1 MVQKILYILAILL
14 TIASFYKD
22 KDKTK
27 EALKKGWTSF
37 EAILP
42 TVLCVMAV
50 VGISLSVIDEKM
62 IAKVIGPGSGVLGI
76 IIAILIGSITM
87 MAGFIAF
94 PLGATLIARGAGV
107 SQVGA
112 FISALMLVGFLT
124 IPLEKKY
131 WGLKTTILRN
141 VLGIVVSF
149 MVAVA
154 LGVIL

>member
-1 MVQKILYILAILL
+1 
-14 TIASFYKD
+14 
-22 KDKTK
+22 
-27 EALKKGWTSF
+27 
-37 EAILP
+37 
-42 TVLCVMAV
+42 MAV
-50 VGISLSVIDEKM
+50 VGISLSVIDEKL
-62 IAKVIGPGSGVLGI
+62 IARVIGPGSGVLGI
-76 IIAILIGSITM
+76 IISILIGSITM

>member
-1 MVQKILYILAILL
+1 M
-14 TIASFYKD
+14 
-22 KDKTK
+22 
-27 EALKKGWTSF
+27 
-37 EAILP
+37 
-42 TVLCVMAV
+42 
-50 VGISLSVIDEKM
+50 
-62 IAKVIGPGSGVLGI
+62 
-76 IIAILIGSITM
+76 
-87 MAGFIAF
+87 
-94 PLGATLIARGAGV
+94 

-112 FISALMLVGFLT
+112 FISALMLVGVLT